1 MAFEFCVLGSG
12 SGGNSVA
19 FWDSETLFLVDAGFS
34 CRETARRMGQ
44 AGLDP
49 ENLDAIFI
57 SHEHGDH
64 VCGASVIRKK
74 FGPRILTTPPVGG
87 WLDAKMGLATE
98 PILIA
103 DETEA
108 LGRFLVTPF
117 GVSHDASFTVGFTI
131 GKGSRKVA
139 IATDLGHVTPELEK
153 IFTGSDAVILESNHD
168 VQMLKEG
175 PYPAFLKKRIL
186 GKQGHLSN
194 AQSSDALLRIVGPKT
209 KHVTLAHISREN
221 NTPEKALEE
230 ASNAFGSGNKPEIE
244 PASQFDIGKIIKIG

>member
-1 MAFEFCVLGSG
+1 MSFEFCVLGSG
-12 SGGNSVA
+12 SSGNSVA
-19 FWDSETLFLVDAGFS
+19 FWDSETMFLVDAGFS

-49 ENLDAIFI
+49 ENLQAIFI
-57 SHEHGDH
+57 SHEHTDH
-64 VCGASVIRKK
+64 ISGASVIQKR

-87 WLDAKMGLATE
+87 WLDAKLGLATE

-103 DETEA
+103 DETEE
-108 LGRFLVTPF
+108 LGRFSITPF
-117 GVSHDASFTVGFTI
+117 GVSHDASFTVGFI
-131 GKGSRKVA
+131 IEKGKRKVA
-139 IATDLGHVTPELEK
+139 MATDLGHTTPDLEGK
-153 IFTGSDAVILESNHD
+153 FAGSDAVILESNHD

-194 AQSSDALLRIVGPKT
+194 AQSSEMLVKVVGSRT

-221 NTPEKALEE
+221 NTSEKAFEE
-230 ASNAFGSGNKPEIE
+230 ASNALGNGRKPEIA
-244 PASQFDIGKIIKIG
+244 PASQFEICNIIKIG